1 MIVVSTRDFRANQT
15 KYMGMAN
22 EGEDVVLKSRDCGS
36 FKLVPVTYEEET
48 AEEENDITEE
58 LKEALIEFKE
68 YLDGKRQM
76 KTIESLIDELR
87 DNQI

>member
-36 FKLVPVTYEEET
+36 FKLVPVTCEET
-48 AEEENDITEE
+48 AEEENDITED
-58 LKEALIEFKE
+58 LKEALIKFKE

>member
-48 AEEENDITEE
+48 AEEENDITED
-58 LKEALIEFKE
+58 LKEALIQFKE
-68 YLDGKRQM
+68 HLDGKRHL
-76 KTIESLIDELR
+76 KTLDELI
-87 DNQI
+87 NEL

>member
-15 KYMGMAN
+15 KYMDMAN

-36 FKLVPVTYEEET
+36 FKLVPVTCEET
-48 AEEENDITEE
+48 MAPPRDLTWE